1 MQLLFKEFMQYL
13 KRVDSFSY
21 IFRNLIVKNTW
32 DVHVNKLYFDIYLIY
47 FCMTINGSV
56 CLKIISLCKP
66 KSPDSQKYPRILNY
80 LYKNICMISEEDRW
94 TFFYK
99 TTNAH
104 KHVAS
109 ALETNKPA
117 VNLRMDSRWMFLP
130 SAFWG
135 FFLFFFFFVYMMLL
149 HFLVKRGVSLR

>member
-1 MQLLFKEFMQYL
+1 MF
-13 KRVDSFSY
+13 
-21 IFRNLIVKNTW
+21 
-32 DVHVNKLYFDIYLIY
+32 
-47 FCMTINGSV
+47 
-56 CLKIISLCKP
+56 
-66 KSPDSQKYPRILNY
+66 
-80 LYKNICMISEEDRW
+80 SEEDRW

-109 ALETNKPA
+109 ALEKNKPA

-135 FFLFFFFFVYMMLL
+135 FFLFFSF
-149 HFLVKRGVSLR
+149 FLVYASTILGKKKKRNDNEMNFKKC